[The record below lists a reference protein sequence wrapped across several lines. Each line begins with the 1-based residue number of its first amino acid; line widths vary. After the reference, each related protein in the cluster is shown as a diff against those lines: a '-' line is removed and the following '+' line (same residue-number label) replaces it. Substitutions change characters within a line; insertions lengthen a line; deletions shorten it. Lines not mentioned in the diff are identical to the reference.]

1 MYMSEVK
8 TGMTSC
14 EDKEPTIV
22 KESAGTALVEG
33 NNLIGNLRLTL
44 VEGNNLI
51 GNLSLAIVEGNNLIG
66 NICFSLSVFIKPKIL
81 KYK

>member
-22 KESAGTALVEG
+22 KESAGTALVEIPH
-33 NNLIGNLRLTL
+33 L
-44 VEGNNLI
+44 
-51 GNLSLAIVEGNNLIG
+51 LSYTDMSWQIEV
-66 NICFSLSVFIKPKIL
+66 KKMH
-81 KYK
+81 

>member
-1 MYMSEVK
+1 MSEVK

-33 NNLIGNLRLTL
+33 NNLIGSLKLAL

-51 GNLSLAIVEGNNLIG
+51 GNNKFCIS
-66 NICFSLSVFIKPKIL
+66 
-81 KYK
+81 

>member
-33 NNLIGNLRLTL
+33 NNLIGNL
-44 VEGNNLI
+44 
-51 GNLSLAIVEGNNLIG
+51 
-66 NICFSLSVFIKPKIL
+66 
-81 KYK
+81 